1 MQQALGS
8 EQPVQVGSI
17 AHGEPRSKHGSSG
30 RALALHGTCAHRL
43 SGQPIFLKPS
53 ERYVSFCR
61 YAVYKDPAGW
71 LNINPINGTVDT
83 RVLLDRESPFVH
95 NSVYKA
101 LFLAIDSGE
110 SAQI

>member
-30 RALALHGTCAHRL
+30 WALTLHGTSAHRL

-53 ERYVSFCR
+53 ER
-61 YAVYKDPAGW
+61 
-71 LNINPINGTVDT
+71 
-83 RVLLDRESPFVH
+83 
-95 NSVYKA
+95 
-101 LFLAIDSGE
+101 
-110 SAQI
+110 